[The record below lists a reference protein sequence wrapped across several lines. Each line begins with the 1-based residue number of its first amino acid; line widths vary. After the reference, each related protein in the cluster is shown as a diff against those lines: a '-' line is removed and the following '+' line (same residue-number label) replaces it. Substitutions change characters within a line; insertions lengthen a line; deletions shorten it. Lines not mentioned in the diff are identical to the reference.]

1 MKILMFRTVLP
12 TIVER
17 LICTAKDSNNIS
29 KRSVY
34 FTSHR
39 YKMQSTILSGLGDF
53 VLNLNFIEK
62 DMYDV
67 SCAVAHYLDKD
78 QPVSLQV
85 YFKGCFYV
93 DLVTSVSLVVF
104 YNFG

>member
-1 MKILMFRTVLP
+1 
-12 TIVER
+12 
-17 LICTAKDSNNIS
+17 
-29 KRSVY
+29 
-34 FTSHR
+34 
-39 YKMQSTILSGLGDF
+39 MQSTILSGLGDF

-85 YFKGCFYV
+85 YFKGYFCIATCNN
-93 DLVTSVSLVVF
+93 LVTYGSLVILQ
-104 YNFG
+104 Y